1 MVDDLV
7 RQLLEAGV
15 HFGHQAKRWNPKM
28 AKFIFGERS
37 GIYIIDLEKTA
48 KALKE
53 ARDFIINIASKGGTF
68 LFVGTKKQAQAAIKD
83 EAKRCGMFFVDRRWL
98 GGLLTNFQT
107 VRKSVAHLKK
117 LEKMRDDGTFHK
129 LSKKEVSKL
138 TKEMEKLEKNL
149 SGVKEMENL
158 PSVMFLID
166 SHKEETAVNEARILQ
181 IPIVGFIDTN
191 CDPDLIDFSI
201 PGNDD
206 AMRSISFIAGYV
218 ADSIIEGRKRFLEV
232 IKKPIEVPK
241 EQVEE
246 KIDEQTGEKIKVE
259 DLEVLEEV
267 IEEEGEDKKPVKPK
281 ADIGDKS
288 KKPRT
293 TRKGK

>member
-53 ARDFIINIASKGGTF
+53 ARDFIVNIASKGGTF

-218 ADSIIEGRKRFLEV
+218 ADSIIEGRKRFLEI

-246 KIDEQTGEKIKVE
+246 KTDEQTGEKIKVE

-267 IEEEGEDKKPVKPK
+267 IEQEGEDKKPVKPK

>member
-218 ADSIIEGRKRFLEV
+218 ADSIIEGRKRFLEI

-246 KIDEQTGEKIKVE
+246 KTDEQTGEKIKVE

-267 IEEEGEDKKPVKPK
+267 IEQEGEDKKPVKPK
-281 ADIGDKS
+281 ADIADKS